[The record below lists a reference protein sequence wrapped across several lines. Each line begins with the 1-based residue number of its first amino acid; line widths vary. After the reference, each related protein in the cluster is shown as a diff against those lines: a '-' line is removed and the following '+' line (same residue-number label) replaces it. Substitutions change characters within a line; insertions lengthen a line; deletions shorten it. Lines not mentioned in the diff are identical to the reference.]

1 MNSILVPKANP
12 PITIVTRLTTHITD
26 ISLSLANINRRKS
39 NSLLMS
45 STTIVADTNTF
56 ELVSGLEVHVQLNTN
71 SKIFSSDS
79 AAFGAAANA
88 HISTVSLGL
97 PGALPKLNK
106 EVIEKAMRIGLA
118 LNCEINQYNFF
129 DRKNYFYAD
138 LPKGYQITQDNSPIC
153 KNGFIKVTLANGEEK
168 RIGINRI
175 HLEEDAG
182 KSMHDQDENYSFV
195 DLNRAGVP
203 LIEIVTEPDIRSA
216 EEASAL
222 LTEIRQLVRFLNV
235 SDGNMEEGSLR
246 CDANISVRKV
256 GETQFGTRCEV
267 KNINSMRNVRRAMDF
282 EFGRQVEVIT
292 AGGEIIQSTLNFD
305 AEKGTTSPMRSKEEA
320 NDYRYFPDP
329 DLPPVVISDEWLE
342 RVKSG
347 MPLLP
352 KEIVKNLM
360 TEATINAA
368 EATILADDKDLYQYY
383 IDAQPEVNNKKS
395 LVNWLLGS
403 VRAILSEKQI
413 GIAAYTLLPVQLA
426 QTINLVDEKKISQQS
441 ALQELLPALA
451 KDQNANPVELAR
463 QLNLL
468 IVEDNDATAAL
479 IDEVLAKYQPQV
491 AAYKNGKKGLLG
503 LFVGDVMKLAKGKAD
518 AKKVNELILEKLKA

>member
-1 MNSILVPKANP
+1 M
-12 PITIVTRLTTHITD
+12 
-26 ISLSLANINRRKS
+26 
-39 NSLLMS
+39 
-45 STTIVADTNTF
+45 STTTIAKDTSNF
-56 ELVSGLEVHVQLNTN
+56 ELVSGLEIHVQLNTQ
-71 SKIFSSDS
+71 SKIFCSDS
-79 AAFGAAANA
+79 AAFGAGPNE

-153 KNGFIKVTLANGEEK
+153 KNGYLNVRLIDGSEK

-182 KSMHDQDENYSFV
+182 KSMHDQDEQYSFV

-203 LIEIVTEPDIRSA
+203 LIEIVTEPDVRSA
-216 EEASAL
+216 EEAAAL
-222 LTEIRQLVRFLNV
+222 LTEIRQLVRFLDV

-246 CDANISVRKV
+246 CDANISIREK
-256 GETQFGTRCEV
+256 GTTAYGTRCEV
-267 KNINSMRNVRRAMDF
+267 KNVNSIRNVRRAMEF

-305 AEKGTTSPMRSKEEA
+305 ADKGTTSPMRSKEEA

-342 RVKSG
+342 KVKSA
-347 MPLLP
+347 MPVLP
-352 KEIVKNLM
+352 KELAQNLI
-360 TEATINAA
+360 TELGINQSEAA
-368 EATILADDKDLYQYY
+368 VLADDKGLYQYY
-383 IDAQPEVNNKKS
+383 TEAVVQVNHKKN

-403 VRAILSEKQI
+403 VRAILNEKQI
-413 GIAAYTLLPVQLA
+413 EIAAYAVKPLQLA
-426 QTINLVDEKKISQQS
+426 QLINLVDEKKISQQN
-441 ALQELLPALA
+441 AIQILLPASEKDPNANAEDLA
-451 KDQNANPVELAR
+451 K

-468 IVEDNDATAAL
+468 IVEDVDAISDL
-479 IDEVLAKYQPQV
+479 IDEVLTKYQPQV
-491 AAYKNGKKGLLG
+491 EAYKKGKKGVLG
-503 LFVGDVMKLAKGKAD
+503 LFVGEVMKLAKGKAD
-518 AKKVNELILEKLKA
+518 AKKLNELILEKLK